1 MIDGSDVV
9 SDWPLLNALLNT
21 ASGATWVS
29 FHHGGGV
36 GMGYSQ
42 HAGMVIVADGTDDA
56 ARRLERVL
64 WNDPGTGVMRH
75 ADAGYEIAVECAREQ
90 GLDLP
95 MVDDCSPAKAGA
107 RREAIKEEK
116 AGPRPPPGNK
126 KVPMQKLNPE
136 SIDLPSLRRL
146 WQGEAARLDDASM
159 RRVTE
164 AAASVERI
172 VASGE
177 TVYGV
182 NTGFGLLANT
192 RIPDERLAEL
202 QTNLILSHSAGLGDP
217 LPRQVTRLMIVLKL
231 LGLGR
236 GYSGVRPLV
245 IEALQALL
253 DRDSNPV
260 IPAQG
265 SVGASGDLAPLA
277 HLIAAL
283 MGYGSIDVAG
293 TVMPAGAALQQLGME
308 PLQLGPKEGLA
319 LINGTQASTAI
330 ALDALFN
337 GERVFAAAIAS
348 GALSVDALKG
358 SVKPFDPRISELRGQ
373 PGQIRVAAAIREL
386 LDGSEIVASH
396 ARCGR
401 VQDPYSFRCQP
412 QVMGAALDL
421 MENAARTLTIEA
433 GAVTDNPIV
442 FPDEDTAISGG
453 NFHAQPVA
461 FAADTI
467 AMALCEVGSLSERRT
482 AVLIDPKMSG
492 LPPFLT
498 DDPGVN
504 SGLMIQQV
512 TAAALVSESKSIA
525 FPASVDSI
533 PTSAGQEDHVSMAPI
548 AARKASQI
556 ARNSAGVVAIELI
569 AGAQGVDLHA
579 PLTTSPK
586 LQSVHRQVR
595 DITPRLTSDRYWAD
609 EMAALQ
615 ASVLAGEIGAEVIAL
630 S

>member
-1 MIDGSDVV
+1 M
-9 SDWPLLNALLNT
+9 LTL
-21 ASGATWVS
+21 
-29 FHHGGGV
+29 
-36 GMGYSQ
+36 
-42 HAGMVIVADGTDDA
+42 
-56 ARRLERVL
+56 
-64 WNDPGTGVMRH
+64 DP
-75 ADAGYEIAVECAREQ
+75 
-90 GLDLP
+90 
-95 MVDDCSPAKAGA
+95 
-107 RREAIKEEK
+107 EAI
-116 AGPRPPPGNK
+116 
-126 KVPMQKLNPE
+126 
-136 SIDLPSLRRL
+136 DLAAIRQIWTGAP
-146 WQGEAARLDDASM
+146 ARLDDASM
-159 RRVTE
+159 QRVTE

-172 VASGE
+172 VAGGE

-192 RIPDERLAEL
+192 RIPDDRLAEL

-217 LPRQVTRLMIVLKL
+217 LPRHVVRLMIVLKL

-236 GYSGVRPLV
+236 GYSGVRTEV
-245 IEALQALL
+245 IDALQALL
-253 DRDSNPV
+253 DKDAMPL
-260 IPAQG
+260 IPSQG

-283 MGYGSIDVAG
+283 MGNGRIDLAG
-293 TVMPAGAALQQLGME
+293 QIMPAGAALQKLGME

-330 ALDALFN
+330 ALDALFT
-337 GERVFAAAIAS
+337 GERLFAAALAA

-358 SVKPFDPRISELRGQ
+358 SVKPFDPRISALRGQ
-373 PGQIRVAAAIREL
+373 PGQIRVAAALRDL
-386 LDGSEIVASH
+386 LDGSAIVASH

-421 MENAARTLTIEA
+421 LDNAARTLTIEA

-442 FPDEDTAISGG
+442 FPGEDSAISGG

-467 AMALCEVGSLSERRT
+467 AMGLCEVGSISERRT

-498 DDPGVN
+498 EDSGAN
-504 SGLMIQQV
+504 SGLMIPQV
-512 TAAALVSESKSIA
+512 AAAALVSENKSLA

-548 AARKASQI
+548 AARKAGQI
-556 ARNSAGVVAIELI
+556 ARNAAGVVAVELI
-569 AGAQGVDLHA
+569 AAAQGIDFHA
-579 PLTTSPK
+579 PLETSAR
-586 LQSVHRQVR
+586 LRRVHAAVR
-595 DITPRLTSDRYWAD
+595 EITPHFTSDRYWAD
-609 EMAALQ
+609 DMAALQ
-615 ASVLAGEIGAEVIAL
+615 AAVLDGRIGTFQFDR
-630 S
+630 

>member
-1 MIDGSDVV
+1 M
-9 SDWPLLNALLNT
+9 L
-21 ASGATWVS
+21 
-29 FHHGGGV
+29 
-36 GMGYSQ
+36 
-42 HAGMVIVADGTDDA
+42 
-56 ARRLERVL
+56 R
-64 WNDPGTGVMRH
+64 
-75 ADAGYEIAVECAREQ
+75 
-90 GLDLP
+90 
-95 MVDDCSPAKAGA
+95 
-107 RREAIKEEK
+107 
-116 AGPRPPPGNK
+116 
-126 KVPMQKLNPE
+126 LNPE
-136 SIDLPSLRRL
+136 NVSLDQLRQL
-146 WQGEAARLDDASM
+146 WAGAPAGLDDASM
-159 RRVTE
+159 RRIAA

-172 VASGE
+172 VASRE

-202 QTNLILSHSAGLGDP
+202 QTNLILSHSAGLGDA
-217 LPRQVTRLMIVLKL
+217 LPRHVTRLMIILKL

-253 DRDSNPV
+253 DRDAMPV

-277 HLIAAL
+277 HMTAAL
-283 MGYGSIDVAG
+283 MGHGSIDVAG
-293 TVMPAGAALQQLGME
+293 EVMSADVALERLGMV

-319 LINGTQASTAI
+319 LINGTQMSTAV
-330 ALDALFN
+330 ALDALFA
-337 GERVFAAAIAS
+337 GERVFAAAIAA
-348 GALSVDALKG
+348 GAMSVDALMG
-358 SVKPFDPRISELRGQ
+358 SVKPFDARVSELRGQ
-373 PGQIRVAAAIREL
+373 PGQIRIAAAIRDL

-396 ARCGR
+396 VRCGK

-421 MENAARTLTIEA
+421 LENAARTLTIEA
-433 GAVTDNPIV
+433 AAVTDNPVV
-442 FPDEDTAISGG
+442 FPDEDSAISGG

-467 AMALCEVGSLSERRT
+467 AIALCEVGSLSERRT

-498 DDPGVN
+498 ADSGVN
-504 SGLMIQQV
+504 SGLMIPQV
-512 TAAALVSESKSIA
+512 TAAALVSENKSLA

-548 AARKASQI
+548 AARKAVQI
-556 ARNSAGVVAIELI
+556 ARNAAGVVAVELI
-569 AGAQGVDLHA
+569 AAAQGIDCHA
-579 PLTTSPK
+579 PLKTSPR
-586 LQSVHRQVR
+586 LQALHAKVR
-595 DITPRLTSDRYWAD
+595 EFSPRLTSDRYWASD
-609 EMAALQ
+609 MAALQ
-615 ASVLAGEIGAEVIAL
+615 AAVLAGEIGTSASFRL